1 MQQRPCSFSSSPS
14 ENQLSPSIYTK
25 GCPQKNVGSPHLYNL
40 YLLSLNL
47 WQVPWVQP
55 QLPAV
60 QAAGQPPAPYSQ
72 ARLWLPDRLA
82 VLGRISITTYIFF
95 SISARS
101 SLTLCQEWHWP
112 QDPGN
117 SLLQSLLE
125 GNTLSFLS
133 FTNLNHMSQDPPGTN
148 YGTGLRAKTAQQM
161 CDRWIPVLSSQ
172 VKFSKFSERRLPLS
186 TTSLSTS
193 QMIERAYDPPPL
205 LPRTMTHSMSWILPD
220 LWTLSKS
227 FSICVLG

>member
-1 MQQRPCSFSSSPS
+1 MLGHLTCIIFTYYRSTCGAGALSAATTTCSASSWPATCLPLTSAS
-14 ENQLSPSIYTK
+14 STT
-25 GCPQKNVGSPHLYNL
+25 
-40 YLLSLNL
+40 
-47 WQVPWVQP
+47 WQVGFVM
-55 QLPAV
+55 
-60 QAAGQPPAPYSQ
+60 
-72 ARLWLPDRLA
+72 
-82 VLGRISITTYIFF
+82 ISITIHISSL
-95 SISARS
+95 SISSRGS
-101 SLTLCQEWHWP
+101 FTLCQEWYRS
-112 QDPGN
+112 QDPGH

-125 GNTLSFLS
+125 GNTPSFLS
-133 FTNLNHMSQDPPGTN
+133 CTNLNHMSQDPPGTN

-172 VKFSKFSERRLPLS
+172 VEFSKFSERRLPLS